1 MLKGVTHV
9 NIWVRDQD
17 EALAFYTEKLGCEV
31 RDDLTVE
38 EMGGFRWL
46 TVSPPG
52 QSDLA
57 MILMPPKAMPAAPET
72 IHKLED
78 VVAHGA
84 AGGVIFEV
92 DDCRATCEELK
103 RRGVEFTQ
111 EPVEQFYGI
120 DAGIRDPSGNQ
131 HRLVQ
136 RTPQPAQRG

>member
-1 MLKGVTHV
+1 MLKAVSHV

-31 RDDLTVE
+31 REDVTIE

-57 MILMPPKAMPAAPET
+57 MILMVPDAMPASPET
-72 IHKLED
+72 IQKLKD
-78 VVAHGA
+78 VVAGGA

-92 DDCRATCEELK
+92 DDCRATAEELK
-103 RRGVEFTQ
+103 QRGVEFTQ

-136 RTPQPAQRG
+136 RAMQPAQPG

>member
-1 MLKGVTHV
+1 MLKAVSHV

-31 RDDLTVE
+31 REDVTIE

-52 QSDLA
+52 QTDLA
-57 MILMPPKAMPAAPET
+57 MILMVPDSMPASPET
-72 IHKLED
+72 IAKLKE
-78 VVAHGA
+78 VVAQGA
-84 AGGVIFEV
+84 AGGMIFEV
-92 DDCRATCEELK
+92 DDCRATAEELK

-136 RTPQPAQRG
+136 RVMQPAQQG

>member
-1 MLKGVTHV
+1 MLEKLTFV
-9 NIWVRDQD
+9 NVWVHDQD

-31 RDDLTVE
+31 REDVTIE

-52 QSDLA
+52 QTDLA
-57 MILMPPKAMPAAPET
+57 MILMVPDSMPASPET
-72 IHKLED
+72 IAKLKE
-78 VVAHGA
+78 VVAQGA
-84 AGGVIFEV
+84 AGGMIFEV
-92 DDCRATCEELK
+92 DDCRATAEELK

-136 RTPQPAQRG
+136 RVMQPAQQG

>member
-1 MLKGVTHV
+1 MLKAVSHV

-52 QSDLA
+52 QTDLA
-57 MILMPPKAMPAAPET
+57 MILMVPDSMPASPET
-72 IHKLED
+72 IGKLKE
-78 VVAHGA
+78 VVAQGA
-84 AGGVIFEV
+84 AGGMIFEV
-92 DDCRATCEELK
+92 DDCRATAEELK

-136 RTPQPAQRG
+136 RVMQPAQQG